1 MRESSVTKR
10 KTALPKRNIVF
21 VEYLVD
27 CTDASLLIDVYFV
40 LRVTNDR
47 ATAN

>member
-10 KTALPKRNIVF
+10 KNAPKRNIVF

-27 CTDASLLIDVYFV
+27 CTDAGLLIDVYLV